1 MVEDLN
7 ELWES
12 DAGTITCPKCGS
24 YGLQGHI
31 KERCKRKRDFVVVD
45 WVCMKKHCH
54 YRWSSCCPF
63 EGDMLIVD

>member
-1 MVEDLN
+1 METEDLN

-45 WVCMKKHCH
+45 WFCKDCRFK
-54 YRWSSCCPF
+54 WSSCCPF
-63 EGDMLIVD
+63 EDGLLTAI